1 MFKIAIVIF
10 REFLEIAI
18 LLGIV
23 LAATKDMR
31 GRTIPIVTGI
41 MTGIVGAS
49 MLAFFTH
56 SLASAFGGLGDEI
69 FDAGII
75 LITVLVISWT
85 VLWMQSYGTQIK
97 QEVGQVVSRI
107 KAGTGSKVV
116 LTLIVASTIF
126 REGSEIVLFIY
137 SLSSSQHVGGDSYLI
152 GMFLGAVTG
161 SLFGIAIYWGLLKFA
176 GRYIFRIC
184 FVLLVFIA
192 AGMAAEAVGI
202 LTSSGII
209 TTLTETAWD
218 SSWLVSDSST
228 IGKLLKVLIGYDA
241 KPNIMQLLF
250 YSTVIV
256 ILFGLSAVQ
265 NYRRRAKLN
274 NSKNGV

>member
-23 LAATKDMR
+23 LAATKEVR

-41 MTGIVGAS
+41 MIGIVGAS
-49 MLAFFTH
+49 LLAFFTN
-56 SLASAFGGLGDEI
+56 SLASSYGGLGDEV
-69 FDAGII
+69 FDAVII
-75 LITVLVISWT
+75 LLTVLVISWT
-85 VLWMQSYGTQIK
+85 VLWMQGYGAQVK

-107 KAGTGSKVV
+107 KAGSSSKVV

-126 REGSEIVLFIY
+126 REGSEIVLFVY
-137 SLSSSQHVGGDSYLI
+137 SLSSSQQVSGDSYLI
-152 GMFLGAVTG
+152 GLFLGAVTG

-176 GRYIFRIC
+176 GKYVFRIC

-192 AGMAAEAVGI
+192 AGLASEAAGI

-218 SSWLVSDSST
+218 SSWLISDSST
-228 IGKLLKVLIGYDA
+228 MGKLLKVLVGYDA
-241 KPNIMQLLF
+241 KPNVMQLLF
-250 YSTVIV
+250 YSTVV
-256 ILFGLSAVQ
+256 ALLFGLSSVQ
-265 NYRRRAKLN
+265 AYRRKTRLK
-274 NSKNGV
+274 